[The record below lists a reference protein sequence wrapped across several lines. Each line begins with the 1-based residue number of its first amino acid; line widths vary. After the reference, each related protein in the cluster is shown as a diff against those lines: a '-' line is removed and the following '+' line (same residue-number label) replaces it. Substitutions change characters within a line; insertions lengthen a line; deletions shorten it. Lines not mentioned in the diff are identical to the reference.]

1 MREMEEERKR
11 EVMERGRNRGEIE
24 GEDEGEEMGESG
36 CNGWEREK
44 VEG

>member
-1 MREMEEERKR
+1 MEEERKR

-24 GEDEGEEMGESG
+24 GEDEEEGMGESG
-36 CNGWEREK
+36 CNGREREK